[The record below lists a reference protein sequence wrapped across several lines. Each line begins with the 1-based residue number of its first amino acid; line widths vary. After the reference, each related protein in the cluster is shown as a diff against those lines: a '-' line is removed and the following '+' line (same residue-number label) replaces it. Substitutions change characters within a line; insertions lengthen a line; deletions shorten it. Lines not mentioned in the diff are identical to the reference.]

1 MADTRLTDLKTIL
14 QIADNSQDGLLTALI
29 AQCEL
34 EFCSRTHQEDPTDS
48 IVDLM
53 VIERYNKL
61 GNEGATSI
69 SYSGISE
76 SFESDYSESVQ
87 KLIRSKARMI
97 AI

>member
-1 MADTRLTDLKTIL
+1 MARSLESLKTIL
-14 QIADNSQDGLLTALI
+14 QIADTSQDVLLNTLVI
-29 AQCEL
+29 QCEE
-34 EFCSRTHQEDPTDS
+34 EFLARTHQEEPTDS

>member
-1 MADTRLTDLKTIL
+1 MARSLESLKTIL
-14 QIADNSQDGLLTALI
+14 QISDTSQDTLLSTLVV
-29 AQCEL
+29 QCEE
-34 EFCSRTHQEDPTDS
+34 EFLARTHQELPTDS